1 MLNFRHF
8 QSFFFKFSLQFTL
21 LPILN
26 INTTSMTMPGEK
38 VYGAV
43 GEPQNT
49 TVLMETIYKLKQE
62 IQKSHAEKQAMAEQL
77 NCLILLVKR

>member
-1 MLNFRHF
+1 
-8 QSFFFKFSLQFTL
+8 
-21 LPILN
+21 
-26 INTTSMTMPGEK
+26 MTMPGEK